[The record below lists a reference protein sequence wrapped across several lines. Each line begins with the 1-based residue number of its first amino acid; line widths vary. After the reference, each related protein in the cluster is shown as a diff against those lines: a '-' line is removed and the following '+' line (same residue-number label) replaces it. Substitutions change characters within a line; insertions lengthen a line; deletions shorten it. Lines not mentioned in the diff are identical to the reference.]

1 LCATQ
6 WRVTLLIFVL
16 WGTGLSALYSTLNMN
31 VGKAAKWL
39 SSYKIFLETT
49 FLSLFGSLAL
59 AVALVGYYAWTG
71 LLFRYGG
78 APEQQP
84 AAVTATHRSA

>member
-1 LCATQ
+1 M
-6 WRVTLLIFVL
+6 
-16 WGTGLSALYSTLNMN
+16 LNMN

-59 AVALVGYYAWTG
+59 AVALVAYYAWTG
-71 LLFRYGG
+71 LLFRYGAG
-78 APEQQP
+78 TPKLQP
-84 AAVTATHRSA
+84 AAGHSDT